1 MCGVVWAILQASL
14 QPSYLV
20 ATEPEDHIVRTRT
33 YDMSI
38 SYDKYYQVRAAHSSP
53 TSITNCPTDPS

>member
-1 MCGVVWAILQASL
+1 MCGFVWAILQASL
-14 QPSYLV
+14 QPTYLV

-38 SYDKYYQVRAAHSSP
+38 SYDKYYQVRAA
-53 TSITNCPTDPS
+53 